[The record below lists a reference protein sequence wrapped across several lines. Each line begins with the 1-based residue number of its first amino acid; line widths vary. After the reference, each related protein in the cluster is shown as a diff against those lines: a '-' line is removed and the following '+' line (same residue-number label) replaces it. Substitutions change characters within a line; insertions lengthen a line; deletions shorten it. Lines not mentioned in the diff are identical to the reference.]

1 MAKEKGAMKS
11 NQARDRVSPPTH
23 VRKFFLTLSCLPVL
37 LAGCVHW
44 PDIATDCESY
54 GVSENYSPMGTLA
67 HIEPLYRDELDV
79 RCAGV
84 AEENAA
90 QGTEISGCVIPHEN
104 GVVEAYYWVGDRC
117 AMNHE
122 MCHFKHGPGH
132 TERYIREVHEGTPM
146 PYCPENQL
154 SFTR

>member
-84 AEENAA
+84 ARERSAGHRDQRLCDSA
-90 QGTEISGCVIPHEN
+90 RKWSG
-104 GVVEAYYWVGDRC
+104 
-117 AMNHE
+117 
-122 MCHFKHGPGH
+122 
-132 TERYIREVHEGTPM
+132 
-146 PYCPENQL
+146 
-154 SFTR
+154 